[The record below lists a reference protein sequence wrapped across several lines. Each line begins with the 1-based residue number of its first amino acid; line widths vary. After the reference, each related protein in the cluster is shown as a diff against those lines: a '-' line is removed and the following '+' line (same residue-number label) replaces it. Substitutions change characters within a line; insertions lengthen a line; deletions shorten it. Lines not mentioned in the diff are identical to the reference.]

1 MFCTNMTEN
10 SNSTSHRIEGANLR
24 IRGVIPARFAS
35 TRFPGKPLADLFGK
49 PMIYW
54 VARQVSQCKGLDSWT
69 VATDSPQIAE
79 VCAKFAIPVEM
90 TSENHV
96 NGTERIAELAAQE
109 SADVYINIQ
118 GDEPMISPAAIDKL
132 ARFFRDTPSAQYVQ
146 TGAVIQGEDEFY
158 DDTVVKMVLNN
169 QGRISYLSR
178 APIPFFR
185 QKTAN
190 SAIPPIKCLGLY
202 GFSREMILRFAQLGE
217 SPLEHTEGIEQL
229 RIIDQGECIDYLQ
242 IDEISVSV
250 DTPEDLT
257 RIHQEHGAFFLKDQ
271 GVACS

>member
-24 IRGVIPARFAS
+24 IRGVIPARYAS

-54 VARQVSQCKGLDSWT
+54 VARQVSQCKQLDSWT
-69 VATDSPQIAE
+69 VATDSPKIADA
-79 VCAKFAIPVEM
+79 CAKFDIPVEM
-90 TSENHV
+90 TAATHV
-96 NGTERIAELAAQE
+96 NGTERIAELAASGSE
-109 SADVYINIQ
+109 DVYINIQ
-118 GDEPMISPAAIDKL
+118 GDEPMVSPEAIDKL
-132 ARFFRDTPSAQYVQ
+132 AQFFRDHPCAQYVQ
-146 TGAVIQGEDEFY
+146 TGSVIQDELEFR
-158 DDTVVKMVLNN
+158 DDTVVKMVLNS
-169 QGRISYLSR
+169 QGQISYLSR

-185 QKTAN
+185 QKTE
-190 SAIPPIKCLGLY
+190 IPPIKCLGLY

-229 RIIDQGECIDYLQ
+229 RIIDQGECINYLQ